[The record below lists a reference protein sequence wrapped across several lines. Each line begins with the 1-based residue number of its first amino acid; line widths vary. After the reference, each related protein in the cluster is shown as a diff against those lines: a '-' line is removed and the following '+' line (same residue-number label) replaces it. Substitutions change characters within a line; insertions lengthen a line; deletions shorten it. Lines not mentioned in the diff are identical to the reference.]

1 LNRAADW
8 FRRQRISRAEMINVE
23 STKHI
28 PFDENLAEKLLEEAK
43 DEAQRRNTA
52 KTAVKT

>member
-1 LNRAADW
+1 
-8 FRRQRISRAEMINVE
+8 MINVE

-43 DEAQRRNTA
+43 DEAMRRNTA